1 MQGET
6 SDAAPKPPSLSA
18 QVGMATLAL
27 LSYRLFFYSER
38 DLSITTLIFCAACA
52 WCTGQLVAAA
62 VTSGHAQGYDGG
74 FESGSMGI
82 LVAPLTSLAAVLRT
96 LCQHVPMAETARQ
109 TCSQY
114 TGYFG

>member
-6 SDAAPKPPSLSA
+6 SDAAPQPPSLSA

-27 LSYRLFFYSER
+27 LSYRLLFHSER

-52 WCTGQLVAAA
+52 WCTGQFVAVA
-62 VTSGHAQGYDGG
+62 SGHAHGYDGG

-82 LVAPLTSLAAVLRT
+82 LGAPLASLAAVLRT

-109 TCSQY
+109 TCAQY